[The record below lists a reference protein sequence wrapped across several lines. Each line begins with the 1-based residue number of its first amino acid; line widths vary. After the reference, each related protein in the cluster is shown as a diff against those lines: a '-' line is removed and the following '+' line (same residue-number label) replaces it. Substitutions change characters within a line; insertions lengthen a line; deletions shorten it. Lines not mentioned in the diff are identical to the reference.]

1 MLIGTPEK
9 PMTSKSD
16 YLNFR
21 KECMAFMR
29 EVGLVTDNNLNYYSP
44 LLGPGEWFVIIWGND
59 IRVVNDVYISYN
71 DSTVCTTNATTV
83 KTLKSF
89 KKKLTSVIEKS
100 KKLTVY
106 LRKRTIDKDF
116 EKDDE

>member
-1 MLIGTPEK
+1 MLIGTPEE
-9 PMTSKSD
+9 PITKSD

-21 KECMAFMR
+21 KECLEFMR

-44 LLGPGEWFVIIWGND
+44 LLGPGEWFVIVWGND
-59 IRVVNDVYISYN
+59 IRVVNDVYIADNESK
-71 DSTVCTTNATTV
+71 VCTVNAITV
-83 KTLKSF
+83 KTIKTF
-89 KKKLTSVIEKS
+89 KEKLTTAIEKS

-116 EKDDE
+116 VKDDE